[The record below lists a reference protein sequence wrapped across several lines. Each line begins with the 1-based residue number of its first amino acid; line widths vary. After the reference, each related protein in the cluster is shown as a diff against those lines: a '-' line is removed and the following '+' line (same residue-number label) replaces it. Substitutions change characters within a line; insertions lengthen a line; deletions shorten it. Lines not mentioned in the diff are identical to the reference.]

1 MKKITS
7 IPVSKLIIITIIMF
21 LAGIVLLT
29 INFSPTVLLS
39 RLLPVRM
46 ASPSTP
52 LALPQSHLP
61 EFSLSFDQQGYNQC
75 AGYAAAFIRRYYGQ
89 EVYGSDVYEQISYN
103 LPFDIGV
110 PPHRLLRHF
119 RKNNLQATARTGEF
133 GHIKSYA
140 ARNIPSIVLVGE
152 GISWQHYMVFLGY
165 DSDQNELYFYDSEV
179 GSIERNRQAPG
190 NRTLSEEQFLDIW
203 NNKLPGF
210 SQMFITIEPINN
222 PEIS

>member
-7 IPVSKLIIITIIMF
+7 IVGLKIIIIAILIF
-21 LAGIVLLT
+21 LLGIFSLAG
-29 INFSPTVLLS
+29 NFSTAGFLS

-46 ASPSTP
+46 ASPTSS

-61 EFSLSFDQQGYNQC
+61 ELTLSFDQQGYNQC

-89 EVYGSDVYEQISYN
+89 EVYGSEVYRQISYN
-103 LPFDIGV
+103 LPIDIGV

-119 RKNNLQATARTGEF
+119 REHNLKATARKGDF
-133 GHIKSYA
+133 VHIKNYA
-140 ARNIPSIVLVGE
+140 ARDIPSIVLVGE

-165 DSDQNELYFYDSEV
+165 DRDKNELYFYDSEV
-179 GSIERNRQAPG
+179 GSIDRNRQAPG
-190 NRTLSEEQFLDIW
+190 NRTMTEEQFLEVW
-203 NNKLPGF
+203 NNSLPGF
-210 SQMFITIEPINN
+210 SQMFITVEPIIN